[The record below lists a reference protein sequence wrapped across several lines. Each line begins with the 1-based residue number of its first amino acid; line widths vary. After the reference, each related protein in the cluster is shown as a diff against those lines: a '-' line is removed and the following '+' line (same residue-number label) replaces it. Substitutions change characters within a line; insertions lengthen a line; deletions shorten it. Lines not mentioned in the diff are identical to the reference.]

1 MIRLFE
7 YRVYRTTE
15 EPVPFCW
22 KVLFVLFMLGT
33 LLAMVAVCGS
43 CQPEE
48 EDIGNTGVGEVL
60 PATIRL
66 EVRGEELMNI
76 ATRDIN
82 ESVVSNLHI
91 LVYNSSGAL
100 IGQKYQTGSSTVTVN
115 TRSATGCTIYAIAN
129 TGKADLFNGYAIHK
143 ESYLK
148 SMVYSLTNWDDLG
161 KGTNLL
167 MTGSMKSVNIRAGAQ
182 TLSTRLALT
191 RMVARVELKIKVKE
205 SSGITITD
213 YSVKNIPACSYY
225 VARAS
230 GDAAQ
235 AATAAHWKESGVIA
249 TSGATSVNKTFY
261 MFENR
266 RGTKSISAQKD
277 KTTANAPAKATYVV
291 VHGLVGSI
299 AVTWTVYLGEN
310 NTSDFNIKRN
320 SNYTYNITLN
330 DVAATDT
337 RVVVDFTG
345 TEDLSSAGTANCYLA
360 KKVNT
365 WYKFKA
371 TVRGNGAT
379 TAALISPTGS
389 ALAAN
394 AAISPASAELV
405 WETNGHGK
413 IIQGVILKDGYVY
426 FKTGPT
432 TEGNAVIAVKDR
444 SGNVLWSW
452 HIWKTHFSL
461 AEMPTQTYKT
471 NPRSGMNGLIYS
483 DVLPAKRT
491 LVMMKCDL
499 GAASNAATNNDE
511 VVKTFGLYYQFGRK
525 DPFPTA
531 KNRERRIDN
540 NSETVDV
547 FDRDGNKLNAA
558 TLRGENYQIMNHFIS
573 SSVQPIISYS
583 IKQPLTFILCSE
595 DNSFNWIYGAIS
607 QSEAWKVSNRL
618 WGGNLNNE
626 TSSKR
631 LDTKFTGKTIYD
643 PCPSGWCMPPQDTWT
658 NFTTSLLDG
667 DRSSNYNINIASLY
681 NCPIEDQKNY
691 VDGDYSGFVSST
703 GVFGRRYY
711 INGNTGDKAFY
722 PASGYRNGIN
732 GQICDVGASSCAW
745 SSSPVSADLPQGA
758 CLNTNIAWVY
768 PVSSHSRANGFPVRC
783 VKETSL

>member
-91 LVYNSSGAL
+91 LVYNSSGEL

-491 LVMMKCDL
+491 LGMMKCDL

>member
-7 YRVYRTTE
+7 YRVYRTQE

-22 KVLFVLFMLGT
+22 KVLLVLFMLGT
-33 LLAMVAVCGS
+33 LLAMTAVCSS

-48 EDIGNTGVGEVL
+48 DVEAIGVEEDQ

-66 EVRGEELMNI
+66 EVQGEELVNI

-91 LVYNSSGAL
+91 LVYNSSGEL
-100 IGQKYQTGSSTVTVN
+100 IGQKYQTGGSTVTVN
-115 TRSATGCTIYAIAN
+115 TRSATGCTIYAVAN
-129 TGKADLFNGYAIHK
+129 TGKADLFKGYAIHK

-167 MTGSMKSVNIRAGAQ
+167 MTGSMKSVNIKAGVQDLA
-182 TLSTRLALT
+182 TRLVLT

-213 YSVKNIPACSYY
+213 YSVKNIPSRSYY
-225 VARAS
+225 IARAS
-230 GDAAQ
+230 EDAVQ
-235 AATAAHWKESGVIA
+235 TTTAAHWKESGVIA
-249 TSGATSVNKTFY
+249 ASGATSVSKTFY

-291 VHGLVGSI
+291 IHGLVG
-299 AVTWTVYLGEN
+299 AVTVTWTVYLGEN

-320 SNYTYNITLN
+320 GNYRYDITLN

-337 RVVVDFTG
+337 RVVVDFAG

-371 TVRGNGAT
+371 TVRGNGAA

-452 HIWKTHFSL
+452 HIWKTHFNL

-471 NPRSGMNGLIYS
+471 NPRSGMNGTIYS
-483 DVLPAKRT
+483 DVLPAKRI
-491 LVMMKCDL
+491 LVMMECDL
-499 GAASNAATNNDE
+499 GAASNAATNNNE

-531 KNRERRIDN
+531 KNKERRIDN

-547 FDRDGNKLNAA
+547 FDRDGNKLNAT
-558 TLRGENYQIMNHFIS
+558 TLRGGSYQIMNHSIS
-573 SSVQPIISYS
+573 SSVQSIISYS

-607 QSEAWKVSNRL
+607 QSEAWKASNRL

-658 NFTTSLLDG
+658 NFTTTLLDG

-691 VDGDYSGFVSST
+691 VDGDNSGFVSST

-732 GQICDVGASSCAW
+732 GQVCDVGASSCVW

-758 CLNTNIAWVY
+758 CLNTNITWVY

>member
-7 YRVYRTTE
+7 YRVYRTQE

-33 LLAMVAVCGS
+33 LLAMTAVCSS

-48 EDIGNTGVGEVL
+48 DLEAIGVEEDQ

-66 EVRGEELMNI
+66 EVQGEELVNI

-91 LVYNSSGAL
+91 LVYNSSGEL

-129 TGKADLFNGYAIHK
+129 TGKADLFKGYAIHK

-182 TLSTRLALT
+182 TLSTRLVLT

-213 YSVKNIPACSYY
+213 YSVKNTPSLSYY
-225 VARAS
+225 IARAS
-230 GDAAQ
+230 EDAVQ
-235 AATAAHWKESGVIA
+235 TATAAHWKESGVIT
-249 TSGATSVNKTFY
+249 TSGATSVSKTFY

-291 VHGLVGSI
+291 IHGLVG
-299 AVTWTVYLGEN
+299 AVTVTWTVYLGEN

-320 SNYTYNITLN
+320 GNYRYDITLN

-337 RVVVDFTG
+337 RVVVDFAG

-371 TVRGNGAT
+371 TVRGNGAA

-394 AAISPASAELV
+394 AAISPASTELV

-432 TEGNAVIAVKDR
+432 AEGNAVIAVKDR

-452 HIWKTHFSL
+452 HIWKTHFNL

-471 NPRSGMNGLIYS
+471 NPRSGMNGTIYS
-483 DVLPAKRT
+483 AK
-491 LVMMKCDL
+491 
-499 GAASNAATNNDE
+499 
-511 VVKTFGLYYQFGRK
+511 
-525 DPFPTA
+525 
-531 KNRERRIDN
+531 
-540 NSETVDV
+540 
-547 FDRDGNKLNAA
+547 
-558 TLRGENYQIMNHFIS
+558 
-573 SSVQPIISYS
+573 
-583 IKQPLTFILCSE
+583 
-595 DNSFNWIYGAIS
+595 
-607 QSEAWKVSNRL
+607 
-618 WGGNLNNE
+618 
-626 TSSKR
+626 
-631 LDTKFTGKTIYD
+631 
-643 PCPSGWCMPPQDTWT
+643 
-658 NFTTSLLDG
+658 
-667 DRSSNYNINIASLY
+667 
-681 NCPIEDQKNY
+681 
-691 VDGDYSGFVSST
+691 
-703 GVFGRRYY
+703 
-711 INGNTGDKAFY
+711 
-722 PASGYRNGIN
+722 PASCI
-732 GQICDVGASSCAW
+732 
-745 SSSPVSADLPQGA
+745 
-758 CLNTNIAWVY
+758 
-768 PVSSHSRANGFPVRC
+768 F
-783 VKETSL
+783 

>member
-1 MIRLFE
+1 MIKLFE
-7 YRVYRTTE
+7 YRVYRTQE

-33 LLAMVAVCGS
+33 LLAMTAVCSS

-48 EDIGNTGVGEVL
+48 DMEAIGAEEDL

-66 EVRGEELMNI
+66 EVQGEELVNI

-91 LVYNSSGAL
+91 LVYNSLGEL

-115 TRSATGCTIYAIAN
+115 TRSATGCTIYAVAN
-129 TGKADLFNGYAIHK
+129 TGKADLFKGYAIHK

-167 MTGSMKSVNIRAGAQ
+167 MTGSMKSVNIKAGAQ
-182 TLSTRLALT
+182 TLSTRLVLT

-213 YSVKNIPACSYY
+213 YSVKNIPSRSYY
-225 VARAS
+225 IS
-230 GDAAQ
+230 STSDAVQ
-235 AATAAHWKESGVIA
+235 TTTAAHWKESGVVT
-249 TSGATSVNKTFY
+249 TSSGTTSVSKTFY

-291 VHGLVGSI
+291 IHGLVG
-299 AVTWTVYLGEN
+299 AVTVTWTVYLGEN

-320 SNYTYNITLN
+320 GNYTYNITLN
-330 DVAATDT
+330 DIAATDT
-337 RVVVDFTG
+337 RVVVDFAG

-371 TVRGNGAT
+371 TVRGNGAA

-394 AAISPASAELV
+394 AAINPASAELV

-452 HIWKTHFSL
+452 HIWKTHFNL
-461 AEMPTQTYKT
+461 AEMSTQTYKT
-471 NPRSGMNGLIYS
+471 NPRIMNASLYYNGLISRNLIMMDRNVGAEAEILYNS
-483 DVLPAKRT
+483 DTKEKT
-491 LVMMKCDL
+491 LSL
-499 GAASNAATNNDE
+499 
-511 VVKTFGLYYQFGRK
+511 FYQFGRK
-525 DPFPTA
+525 DPFPA
-531 KNRERRIDN
+531 GKNKAGEISIYDK
-540 NSETVDV
+540 
-547 FDRDGNKLNAA
+547 DGNHLDEPA
-558 TLRGENYQIMNHFIS
+558 LRGDKYIKMNSLIS
-573 SSVQPIISYS
+573 RETASIIAYA
-583 IKQPLTFILCSE
+583 IAHPLTFILYDMADVNTEYIPSY
-595 DNSFNWIYGAIS
+595 NWIYGAFS
-607 QSEAWKVSNRL
+607 PTTAWKASNNL
-618 WGGNLNNE
+618 WGGDVNGV
-626 TSSKR
+626 SSLA
-631 LDTKFTGKTIYD
+631 LDTKFIQKTIYD
-643 PCPSGWCMPPQDTWT
+643 PCPLGWHMPPQDVWT
-658 NFTTSLLDG
+658 NFTTTNTGEIPPMLD
-667 DRSSNYNINIASLY
+667 YNTTIPTYYNSPAEEKINVTV
-681 NCPIEDQKNY
+681 E
-691 VDGDYSGFVSST
+691 GGGFFKTTVYGRRFFISST
-703 GVFGRRYY
+703 SGEQ
-711 INGNTGDKAFY
+711 AFY
-722 PASGYRNGIN
+722 PAVGYRYGGN
-732 GQICDVGASSCAW
+732 GQVYNIGYYCCVW
-745 SSSPVSADLPQGA
+745 SSSPYDNSSSFAHYLGAINEGVGPTSAAGRG
-758 CLNTNIAWVY
+758 
-768 PVSSHSRANGFPVRC
+768 HGFPVRC
-783 VKETSL
+783 VKETP

>member
-7 YRVYRTTE
+7 YRVYRRQE

-33 LLAMVAVCGS
+33 LLAMAAVCSS

-48 EDIGNTGVGEVL
+48 DMEAIGVEEDQ

-66 EVRGEELMNI
+66 EVQGEELVNI

-91 LVYNSSGAL
+91 LVYNSSGEL
-100 IGQKYQTGSSTVTVN
+100 IGQKYQTGSSTVTMN
-115 TRSATGCTIYAIAN
+115 TRSATGCTIYAVAN
-129 TGKADLFNGYAIHK
+129 TGKADLFKGYAIHK

-167 MTGSMKSVNIRAGAQ
+167 MTGSMKSMNIRAGAQ
-182 TLSTRLALT
+182 TLSTRLVLT

-213 YSVKNIPACSYY
+213 YSVKNTPSLSYY
-225 VARAS
+225 IARAS
-230 GDAAQ
+230 EDAVQ
-235 AATAAHWKESGVIA
+235 TATAAHWKESGVIT

-291 VHGLVGSI
+291 IHGLVG
-299 AVTWTVYLGEN
+299 AVTVTWTVYLGEN

-320 SNYTYNITLN
+320 GNYRYDITLN

-337 RVVVDFTG
+337 RVVVDFAG

-371 TVRGNGAT
+371 TVRGNGAA

-394 AAISPASAELV
+394 AAISPASTELV

-432 TEGNAVIAVKDR
+432 AEGNAVIAVKDR

-452 HIWKTHFSL
+452 HIWKTHFNL

-471 NPRSGMNGLIYS
+471 NPRIMNPFLYYNSLTSRNLI
-483 DVLPAKRT
+483 
-491 LVMMKCDL
+491 MMDRDI
-499 GAASNAATNNDE
+499 GAADNTASNADA
-511 VVKTFGLYYQFGRK
+511 VAKTFGLYYQFGRK
-525 DPFPTA
+525 DPFPPLKDKAGNIEIYDTNGTCIGTDEIIGNCV
-531 KNRERRIDN
+531 KNNEI
-540 NSETVDV
+540 
-547 FDRDGNKLNAA
+547 
-558 TLRGENYQIMNHFIS
+558 
-573 SSVQPIISYS
+573 PSYS
-583 IKQPLTFILCSE
+583 VMTTMINYTINHPLTFVTYT
-595 DNSFNWIYGAIS
+595 DGTGNWIYGALLTTS
-607 QSEAWKVSNRL
+607 VCEASDKL
-618 WGGNLNNE
+618 WGSDFNSATTTL
-626 TSSKR
+626 
-631 LDTKFTGKTIYD
+631 LFDTKFTGKTIYD
-643 PCPSGWCMPPQDTWT
+643 PCPLGWCVPPQDTWT
-658 NFTTSLLDG
+658 NFTTTISE
-667 DRSSNYNINIASLY
+667 SATS
-681 NCPIEDQKNY
+681 
-691 VDGDYSGFVSST
+691 DYSTEDASFYNSPTEDKKNWSVVPQNGFKSAP
-703 GVFGRRYY
+703 VFGRRFY
-711 INGNTGDKAFY
+711 ISGTSGALAFY
-722 PASGYRNGIN
+722 PAAGYRYGLDGKLYN
-732 GQICDVGASSCAW
+732 VGYFCSAW
-745 SSSPVSADLPQGA
+745 SSAP
-758 CLNTNIAWVY
+758 T
-768 PVSSHSRANGFPVRC
+768 RANSLPHSTFFLSNNEAVLPVNFVGRASAFPVRC
-783 VKETSL
+783 VKKTSL

>member
-7 YRVYRTTE
+7 YRVYRTQE

-33 LLAMVAVCGS
+33 LLAMTAVCSS

-48 EDIGNTGVGEVL
+48 DMEAIGAEEDL

-66 EVRGEELMNI
+66 EVQGEELVNI

-91 LVYNSSGAL
+91 LVYNSSGEL

-129 TGKADLFNGYAIHK
+129 TGKADLFKGYAIHK

-167 MTGSMKSVNIRAGAQ
+167 MTGSMKSVNIKAGAQ
-182 TLSTRLALT
+182 TLATSLALT

-213 YSVKNIPACSYY
+213 YSVKNIPSRSYY
-225 VARAS
+225 IARAS
-230 GDAAQ
+230 EDAVQ
-235 AATAAHWKESGVIA
+235 TATAAHWKESGVIA
-249 TSGATSVNKTFY
+249 ASGATSVSKTFY

-291 VHGLVGSI
+291 IHGLVG
-299 AVTWTVYLGEN
+299 AVTVTWTVYLGEN

-320 SNYTYNITLN
+320 GNYTYNITLN
-330 DVAATDT
+330 DIAATDT
-337 RVVVDFTG
+337 RVVVDFAG

-371 TVRGNGAT
+371 TVRGNGAA

-394 AAISPASAELV
+394 AAINPASAELV

-452 HIWKTHFSL
+452 HIWKTHFNL

-471 NPRSGMNGLIYS
+471 NPRIMNASLYYNGLISRNLIMMDRNVGAEAEILYNS
-483 DVLPAKRT
+483 DTKEKT
-491 LVMMKCDL
+491 LSL
-499 GAASNAATNNDE
+499 
-511 VVKTFGLYYQFGRK
+511 FYQFGRK
-525 DPFPTA
+525 DPFPA
-531 KNRERRIDN
+531 GKNKAGEISIYDK
-540 NSETVDV
+540 
-547 FDRDGNKLNAA
+547 DGNHLDEPA
-558 TLRGENYQIMNHFIS
+558 LRGDKYIKMNSLIS
-573 SSVQPIISYS
+573 RETASIIAYA
-583 IKQPLTFILCSE
+583 IAHPLTFILYDMADVNTEYIPSY
-595 DNSFNWIYGAIS
+595 NWIYGAFS
-607 QSEAWKVSNRL
+607 PTTAWKASNNL
-618 WGGNLNNE
+618 WGGDVNGV
-626 TSSKR
+626 SSLA
-631 LDTKFTGKTIYD
+631 LDTKFIQKTIYD
-643 PCPSGWCMPPQDTWT
+643 PCPLGWHMPPQDVWT
-658 NFTTSLLDG
+658 NFTTTNTGEIPPMLDYNTTIPTYYNSPAEEKINVTVEG
-667 DRSSNYNINIASLY
+667 GGFFKTTVYGRRFFISSTSCEQAFSPAVGYRYGGNGQVYNI
-681 NCPIEDQKNY
+681 
-691 VDGDYSGFVSST
+691 G
-703 GVFGRRYY
+703 YY
-711 INGNTGDKAFY
+711 
-722 PASGYRNGIN
+722 
-732 GQICDVGASSCAW
+732 CCVW
-745 SSSPVSADLPQGA
+745 SSSPYDNSSSFAHYLGAINEGVGPTSAAGRG
-758 CLNTNIAWVY
+758 
-768 PVSSHSRANGFPVRC
+768 HGFPVRC
-783 VKETSL
+783 VKETP

>member
-1 MIRLFE
+1 
-7 YRVYRTTE
+7 
-15 EPVPFCW
+15 
-22 KVLFVLFMLGT
+22 
-33 LLAMVAVCGS
+33 
-43 CQPEE
+43 
-48 EDIGNTGVGEVL
+48 
-60 PATIRL
+60 
-66 EVRGEELMNI
+66 
-76 ATRDIN
+76 
-82 ESVVSNLHI
+82 
-91 LVYNSSGAL
+91 
-100 IGQKYQTGSSTVTVN
+100 
-115 TRSATGCTIYAIAN
+115 
-129 TGKADLFNGYAIHK
+129 
-143 ESYLK
+143 
-148 SMVYSLTNWDDLG
+148 
-161 KGTNLL
+161 
-167 MTGSMKSVNIRAGAQ
+167 
-182 TLSTRLALT
+182 
-191 RMVARVELKIKVKE
+191 MVARVELKIKVKE

-213 YSVKNIPACSYY
+213 YSVKNIPSRSYY
-225 VARAS
+225 IARAS
-230 GDAAQ
+230 EDAVQ
-235 AATAAHWKESGVIA
+235 TATAAHWKESGVIA
-249 TSGATSVNKTFY
+249 ASGATSVSKTFY

-291 VHGLVGSI
+291 IHGLVG
-299 AVTWTVYLGEN
+299 AVTVTWTVYLGEN

-320 SNYTYNITLN
+320 GNYRYDITLN

-337 RVVVDFTG
+337 RVVVDFAG

-371 TVRGNGAT
+371 TVRGNGAA

-394 AAISPASAELV
+394 AAISPASTELV

-432 TEGNAVIAVKDR
+432 AEGNAVIAVKDR

-452 HIWKTHFSL
+452 HIWKTHFNL

-471 NPRSGMNGLIYS
+471 NPRSGMNGTIYS
-483 DVLPAKRT
+483 DVLPAKRI
-491 LVMMKCDL
+491 LVMMECDL
-499 GAASNAATNNDE
+499 GAASNAATNNNE

-531 KNRERRIDN
+531 KNKERRIDN

-547 FDRDGNKLNAA
+547 FDRDGNKLNAT
-558 TLRGENYQIMNHFIS
+558 TLRGGSYQIMNHSIS
-573 SSVQPIISYS
+573 SSVQSIISYS

-607 QSEAWKVSNRL
+607 QSEAWKASNRL

-643 PCPSGWCMPPQDTWT
+643 PCPSGWCMPLKIHGLILQPLFWME
-658 NFTTSLLDG
+658 
-667 DRSSNYNINIASLY
+667 
-681 NCPIEDQKNY
+681 IE
-691 VDGDYSGFVSST
+691 VV
-703 GVFGRRYY
+703 
-711 INGNTGDKAFY
+711 I
-722 PASGYRNGIN
+722 I
-732 GQICDVGASSCAW
+732 I
-745 SSSPVSADLPQGA
+745 
-758 CLNTNIAWVY
+758 
-768 PVSSHSRANGFPVRC
+768 
-783 VKETSL
+783 

>member
-91 LVYNSSGAL
+91 LVYNSSGEL

-115 TRSATGCTIYAIAN
+115 TRSATGCTIYAIDN

>member
-91 LVYNSSGAL
+91 LVYNSSGEL

-722 PASGYRNGIN
+722 PASGYSNGIN

>member
-7 YRVYRTTE
+7 YRVYRTQE

-33 LLAMVAVCGS
+33 LLAMTAVCSS

-48 EDIGNTGVGEVL
+48 DMEAIGAEKDL

-66 EVRGEELMNI
+66 EVRGEELVNI

-91 LVYNSSGAL
+91 LVYNSSGEL

-115 TRSATGCTIYAIAN
+115 TRSATGCTIYAVAN
-129 TGKADLFNGYAIHK
+129 TGKADLFKGYAIHK

-148 SMVYSLTNWDDLG
+148 SIVYSLTNWDDLG

-182 TLSTRLALT
+182 TLSTRLVLT

-213 YSVKNIPACSYY
+213 YSVKNTPSLSYY
-225 VARAS
+225 IARAS
-230 GDAAQ
+230 EDAVQ
-235 AATAAHWKESGVIA
+235 TATAAHWKESGVIT
-249 TSGATSVNKTFY
+249 TSGATSVSKTFY

-291 VHGLVGSI
+291 IHGLVG
-299 AVTWTVYLGEN
+299 AVTVTWTVYLGEN
-310 NTSDFNIKRN
+310 NASDFNIKRN
-320 SNYTYNITLN
+320 GNYRYDITLN

-371 TVRGNGAT
+371 KVRGNGAA

-389 ALAAN
+389 ALVAN

-432 TEGNAVIAVKDR
+432 AEGNAVIAVKDR

-452 HIWKTHFSL
+452 HIWKTHFNL

-471 NPRSGMNGLIYS
+471 NPRSGMNGTIYS

-491 LVMMKCDL
+491 LVMMECDL

-558 TLRGENYQIMNHFIS
+558 TLRGEKYQVMDRTVS
-573 SSVQPIISYS
+573 SSVQSIISYS

-595 DNSFNWIYGAIS
+595 DNSYNWIYGAIS
-607 QSEAWKVSNRL
+607 QSEVWKASNRL

-658 NFTTSLLDG
+658 NFTTTLLDG
-667 DRSSNYNINIASLY
+667 DRNSNYNINIASLY
-681 NCPIEDQKNY
+681 NCPVEDLKNY
-691 VDGDYSGFVSST
+691 VDGDNSGFVSST

-732 GQICDVGASSCAW
+732 GQVCDVGASSCAW

-758 CLNTNIAWVY
+758 CLNTNITWVY
-768 PVSSHSRANGFPVRC
+768 PVSSHSRANGFSVRC

>member
-7 YRVYRTTE
+7 YRVYRTQE

-33 LLAMVAVCGS
+33 LLAMTAVCSS

-48 EDIGNTGVGEVL
+48 DMEAIGVEEDQPT
-60 PATIRL
+60 TIRL
-66 EVRGEELMNI
+66 EVQGEELVNI

-91 LVYNSSGAL
+91 LVYNSSGEL

-129 TGKADLFNGYAIHK
+129 TGKADLFKGYAIHK

-182 TLSTRLALT
+182 TLSTRLVLT

-213 YSVKNIPACSYY
+213 YSVKNIPSRSYY
-225 VARAS
+225 IARAS
-230 GDAAQ
+230 EDAVQ

-249 TSGATSVNKTFY
+249 ASGATSVSKTFY

-291 VHGLVGSI
+291 IHGLVG
-299 AVTWTVYLGEN
+299 AVTVTWTVYLGEN

-320 SNYTYNITLN
+320 GNYTYNITLN
-330 DVAATDT
+330 DIAATDT
-337 RVVVDFTG
+337 RVVVDFAG

-371 TVRGNGAT
+371 TVRGNGAA

-452 HIWKTHFSL
+452 HIWKTHFNL

-471 NPRSGMNGLIYS
+471 NPRIMNASLYYNGLISRNLIMMDRNVGAEAEILYNS
-483 DVLPAKRT
+483 DTKEKT
-491 LVMMKCDL
+491 LSL
-499 GAASNAATNNDE
+499 
-511 VVKTFGLYYQFGRK
+511 FYQFGRK
-525 DPFPTA
+525 DPFPA
-531 KNRERRIDN
+531 GKNKAGEISIYDK
-540 NSETVDV
+540 
-547 FDRDGNKLNAA
+547 DGNHLDEPA
-558 TLRGENYQIMNHFIS
+558 LRGDKYIKMNSLIS
-573 SSVQPIISYS
+573 RETASIIAYA
-583 IKQPLTFILCSE
+583 IAHPLTFILYDMADVNTEYIPSY
-595 DNSFNWIYGAIS
+595 NWIYGAFS
-607 QSEAWKVSNRL
+607 PTTAWKASNNL
-618 WGGNLNNE
+618 WGGDVNGV
-626 TSSKR
+626 SSLA
-631 LDTKFTGKTIYD
+631 LDTKFIQKTIYD
-643 PCPSGWCMPPQDTWT
+643 PCPLGWHMPPQDVWT
-658 NFTTSLLDG
+658 NFTTTNTGEIPPMLD
-667 DRSSNYNINIASLY
+667 YNTTIPTYY
-681 NCPIEDQKNY
+681 NSPIEDKINVTVENGGY
-691 VDGDYSGFVSST
+691 FNTPVYGRRFFISST
-703 GVFGRRYY
+703 SGEQ
-711 INGNTGDKAFY
+711 TFY
-722 PASGYRNGIN
+722 PAAGYRYGGN
-732 GQICDVGASSCAW
+732 GQVYNIGYYCCVW
-745 SSSPVSADLPQGA
+745 SSSPYDSSSSFAHYLGAINEGVGPTSAAGRG
-758 CLNTNIAWVY
+758 
-768 PVSSHSRANGFPVRC
+768 HGFPVRC
-783 VKETSL
+783 VKETP

>member
-1 MIRLFE
+1 MIRLFG
-7 YRVYRTTE
+7 YRMYRTRQE
-15 EPVPFCW
+15 DVPFCRR
-22 KVLFVLFMLGT
+22 VLFVLGM
-33 LLAMVAVCGS
+33 LLAMTAVCNS

-48 EDIGNTGVGEVL
+48 EGMRDAEDNL
-60 PATIRL
+60 PAIIRL
-66 EVRGEELMNI
+66 EVQGEEQADI
-76 ATRDIN
+76 TTRAVS
-82 ESVVSNLHI
+82 ESTVDNLHV
-91 LVYNSSGAL
+91 LVYNSTGEL

-115 TRSATGCTIYAIAN
+115 TRSAAGCTIYAIAN
-129 TGKADLFNGYAIHK
+129 TGKADLFKGYSIHK

-148 SMVYSLTNWDDLG
+148 SLVYNLTNWDELG
-161 KGTNLL
+161 TGTHLL
-167 MTGSMKSVNIRAGAQ
+167 MTGSMKSVNIKAGTQ
-182 TLSTRLALT
+182 TLSTKLVLT
-191 RMVARVELKIKVKE
+191 RMVAKIVLNINVKE
-205 SSGITITD
+205 SSGITITN
-213 YSVKNIPACSYY
+213 YSIKDIPSRSYY

-230 GDAAQ
+230 EDAVQ
-235 AATAAHWKESGVIA
+235 DATATHWKESGVIA
-249 TSGATSVNKTFY
+249 TSGATSASRTFY

-266 RGTKSISAQKD
+266 RGTKAISVQKN

-291 VHGLVGSI
+291 IHGSVGTV

-320 SNYTYNITLN
+320 GSYTYNITLN
-330 DVAATDT
+330 DAATTDT

-371 TVRGNGAT
+371 TVRGNGAAT
-379 TAALISPTGS
+379 TAQISPTGS

-394 AAISPASAELV
+394 AAISPTSAELV

-413 IIQGVILKDGYVY
+413 IIQGVILKNGYIY

-432 TEGNAVIAVKDR
+432 AEGNAVIAAKDG

-452 HIWKTHFSL
+452 HIWKTHFNL
-461 AEMPTQTYKT
+461 AEIPTQTYKT
-471 NPRSGMNGLIYS
+471 SPRSGMNGTIYS

-491 LVMMKCDL
+491 LVMMTCDL
-499 GAASNAATNNDE
+499 GAASSAATNNDE

-558 TLRGENYQIMNHFIS
+558 TLRGGSYQIINYSIS
-573 SSVQPIISYS
+573 SSMQSIISYS
-583 IKQPLTFILCSE
+583 INHPLTFILYGE
-595 DNSFNWIYGAIS
+595 ENSFNWIYAAAS
-607 QSEAWKVSNRL
+607 QTATWKASNRL

-658 NFTTSLLDG
+658 NFTTTLLNG
-667 DRSSNYNINIASLY
+667 DKNSNYNISIASLY
-681 NCPIEDQKNY
+681 NTPTEDKKNY
-691 VDGDYSGFVSST
+691 VDGNNSGFVSST

-711 INGNTGDKAFY
+711 INGNTGEQAFY
-722 PASGYRNGIN
+722 PASGYRNGLN

-758 CLNTNIAWVY
+758 CLNTNITWVY
-768 PVSSHSRANGFPVRC
+768 PVSSHSRANGFSVRC

>member
-1 MIRLFE
+1 MIRLIE

-91 LVYNSSGAL
+91 LVYNSSGEL

-432 TEGNAVIAVKDR
+432 AEGNAVIAVKDR